1 MKTIFLSLLISFT
14 FNFASANELDIKFK
28 VEKMTLE
35 NGLTVLL
42 HQDNSVPLINYQQ
55 WFRVGSKNEQPGRT
69 GLAHFFE
76 HLMFKG
82 TKKYP
87 GESTQRLIQAS
98 GGSNNAFTSYDYTG
112 YYETFPSDKLEL
124 FMDIESDRMVN
135 LIFDQKEINSERE
148 VVKEEKRL
156 RYDNSVMGSMYL
168 ATLNSVFKVSQYR
181 WPVIGSMKDLN
192 SASMQD
198 FKDFYK
204 TYYSPNNAVI
214 VIAGDINIDKTK
226 KLVKKYYSK
235 LKKQEIPKFKYT
247 PEPTQRSQRVVR
259 IKKDIKAPLI
269 AMAVQAPPSHSN
281 EAYAM
286 DILARALGEGKS
298 SRLYKKMVYTS
309 GLASSADSF
318 LWSLKHNGLFALFVQ
333 LKPKS
338 NVSRSLSYMFSEMDK
353 LVMKGIT
360 QRELDKAKNI
370 IINDMVQSLKTI
382 SGRARLLAQMEV
394 LYSDYNLLF
403 KELEKY
409 KAVTVEDVQKVAK
422 KYLSGPKRSI
432 VQILPKK

>member
-1 MKTIFLSLLISFT
+1 MKIIFLSLFIFSSA
-14 FNFASANELDIKFK
+14 FAGELDIKFK

-35 NGLTVLL
+35 NGMTVLL

-55 WFRVGSKNEQPGRT
+55 WFRVGSKNEKPGLT

-135 LIFDQKEINSERE
+135 LIFDQKEIDSERE

-156 RYDNSVMGSMYL
+156 RYDNSVMGTMYL

-192 SASMQD
+192 AASMKD
-198 FKDFYK
+198 FKNFYK
-204 TYYSPNNAVI
+204 TYYSPNNAVV
-214 VIAGDINIDKTK
+214 VIAGDIDIEKTK

-235 LKKQEIPKFKYT
+235 LESQEIPEFKFT

-259 IKKDIKAPLI
+259 IKKDIRAPMI
-269 AMAVQAPPSHSN
+269 AMAVRAPERDSD

-318 LWSLKHNGLFALFVQ
+318 LWSLKHSGMFALIVQ
-333 LKPKS
+333 LKPKA
-338 NVSRSLSYMFSEMDK
+338 NVSRSLSYMFTEMDK
-353 LVMKGIT
+353 LVSKGIT
-360 QRELDKAKNI
+360 EKELEKAKNI
-370 IINDMVQSLKTI
+370 IISDMVQSLKTI
-382 SGRARLLAQMEV
+382 SGRARMLAEMEV
-394 LYSDYNLLF
+394 LYSDYSLIF
-403 KELEKY
+403 KELERY
-409 KAVTVEDVQKVAK
+409 EAITVEDVKKVAK
-422 KYLSGPKRSI
+422 KYLTGPKRSI